1 MDTAKRRLANL
12 ERGREDPDDAPS
24 TQRPA
29 RRRLFVV
36 GDDAIVDPLQS
47 AMQHVPGLLVVGDPD
62 ETSCLLQS
70 NGAGVVVVDIFDRGE
85 AGAEPNAGSSGRPVV
100 GLGFGSEAL
109 EVLGDLLKAVVDT
122 TRSAPPR
129 HAKREQKSLN

>member
-1 MDTAKRRLANL
+1 
-12 ERGREDPDDAPS
+12 
-24 TQRPA
+24 
-29 RRRLFVV
+29 V

-70 NGAGVVVVDIFDRGE
+70 NGAGVVVVDIFDRGDAR
-85 AGAEPNAGSSGRPVV
+85 AGPNAISSGGPVV
-100 GLGFGSEAL
+100 GLGFGSEAM

-122 TRSAPPR
+122 TRSAPPQG
-129 HAKREQKSLN
+129 AKRQQKSLN